1 MLVFT
6 KCMKNLIANH
16 KICNFSTCIL
26 KRLTTAFVA
35 SYKYFFRLHI
45 PSHWVAKM
53 YKLRRNVYCILQHK
67 GTKHIKII
75 LYTIVL
81 FETKLNSVIETAFKI
96 TKTITNLFLCFY
108 FHILCEKIKLS
119 HLKLVQATQDW
130 KEGLSEESTFFVQ
143 LCIFHKLVLQFFHK
157 LPSSKA
163 FPEIV

>member
-53 YKLRRNVYCILQHK
+53 YKLKRNVYCILQHK

-108 FHILCEKIKLS
+108 CYIFSGFVREISFHLAWLRPQKPDTNSK
-119 HLKLVQATQDW
+119 W
-130 KEGLSEESTFFVQ
+130 K
-143 LCIFHKLVLQFFHK
+143 K
-157 LPSSKA
+157 
-163 FPEIV
+163 